1 MTRFVAEVG
10 LALDWESGVGIDG
23 TTEGITR
30 CCRLNLGSSGFPDV
44 RTSKPTLRR
53 LAARRIVHHHPARAH
68 EVACGALDVE
78 VVHDL
83 GPRVRRDADD
93 GRGARAGRDGVARE
107 ELGGADPAAARC
119 AERLVERDVL
129 GVAAEVEPL
138 AREDE
143 ERVAVGGGRLE
154 R

>member
-1 MTRFVAEVG
+1 
-10 LALDWESGVGIDG
+10 
-23 TTEGITR
+23 
-30 CCRLNLGSSGFPDV
+30 
-44 RTSKPTLRR
+44 
-53 LAARRIVHHHPARAH
+53 
-68 EVACGALDVE
+68 VE

-107 ELGGADPAAARC
+107 KLGGADPAAARC

-143 ERVAVGGGRLE
+143 ERVAVGGGEGLE
-154 R
+154 IAGTEQELALAPHQCAGHRYALGV